1 MDIVL
6 FNTKRK
12 GKKKMKKENK
22 RKTNFAGM
30 YIKKGRRGATA
41 VYQLREDRDC
51 LSCELVDYHGETDHN
66 KTWFK
71 KFINL
76 NFFQLLERLN
86 DKYPKYNIKF
96 IAVD

>member
-1 MDIVL
+1 LIERIKIKNDG
-6 FNTKRK
+6 
-12 GKKKMKKENK
+12 GKMME

-51 LSCELVDYHGETDHN
+51 LSCELVEYHGETDHN

>member
-1 MDIVL
+1 M
-6 FNTKRK
+6 
-12 GKKKMKKENK
+12 ME

-51 LSCELVDYHGETDHN
+51 LSCELVDYYGETDHN